1 MLSFLRNSLQSAAI
15 KALMILLALTFILWG
30 VGDMLGGGS
39 NEPYVFK
46 VGNQE
51 FTQSMWKETVSKQI
65 QHLSQTYGQ
74 QLTEEDLKGSEFFK
88 NLLEQLTNKAVLSQE
103 AKRLG
108 ILVSDEMVKYDIASH
123 PSFQDGTGKFNKE
136 IFDNTLRSMGIT
148 EDKFINTL
156 KEDVAVNNLV
166 QPFMSFNLP
175 SPQFI
180 EQVNLIANSEREI
193 ELYEID
199 GNKITL
205 SKQPSEEEL
214 QEIFDKNQN
223 EFSTPETR
231 EVSYFTF
238 NIKNVEQKVELSDQ
252 ELEAQYKS
260 KIFLFTQPEK
270 RTISQLIFKDMD
282 TALEAKK
289 RVEGG
294 EKLAAVG
301 KSLKAINQETSI
313 GTLTREGFDK
323 EIGDAIFTT
332 SEGKISMPIQSP
344 MGIHLF
350 EINKIIPQKVLT
362 FEEAKPTLRTQLIEE
377 KLFERLSTLAQRID
391 NEIVNNKTIEEIAKE
406 RNYKLIRT
414 KIAEQP
420 NTKFS
425 KNLENSPAFRTT
437 AFSTDLNTT
446 SMVTPYDDNIFF
458 VLKTEKINNKQ
469 FKSKEEVKDKLMKFW
484 ANEQKDMLLEES
496 SKNLAELLKNN
507 KPVPND
513 IQKLVTLKK
522 LKLNRDNTESLPNEL
537 VDQIYRTQLKQA
549 TAAYRLDNKYLI
561 ARLIK
566 VNKPNKQLLDKHKFE
581 TQALFAQT
589 QQDIFIKE
597 YIADAK
603 KKYDIKINNEV
614 LK

>member
-46 VGNQE
+46 VGSRE
-51 FTQSMWKETVSKQI
+51 FTKSMWKETVAKQI

-88 NLLEQLTNKAVLSQE
+88 NLLEQLINKAVLSQE

-223 EFSTPETR
+223 EFSTPEAR

-238 NIKNVEQKVELSDQ
+238 NIKDIEQKVELSDQ

-289 RVEGG
+289 RIEGG

-301 KSLKAINQETSI
+301 KSLKAINRETSL

-332 SEGKISMPIQSP
+332 SEGKISIPIQSP

-420 NTKFS
+420 STKFS
-425 KNLENSPAFRTT
+425 KSLEDSPAFRTT

-446 SMVTPYDDNIFF
+446 SMVTPYDDGTFF
-458 VLKTEKINNKQ
+458 VLKTEKINHKR
-469 FKSKEEVKDKLMKFW
+469 FKAKEEVKDKLMKFW
-484 ANEQKDMLLEES
+484 ANEQKDILLKHS
-496 SKNLAELLKNN
+496 SKNLAEFLKNN
-507 KPVPND
+507 KPIPNE
-513 IQKLVTLKK
+513 IQKLVALKK

-537 VDQIYRTQLKQA
+537 VDQIYRTQLKQT

-561 ARLIK
+561 AKLIK
-566 VNKPNKQLLDKHKFE
+566 INKPNKQLLDKHKFE

-603 KKYDIKINNEV
+603 KHYDIKINYEL